1 MKPLLL
7 TVLSF
12 LILSTYANHPPKPG
26 FITGTPD
33 IQSISTMDF
42 GPDGILFIGDSYSGK
57 IIAVDTKDITENITT
72 EAIKVEDLQGK
83 MAALLGTTAD
93 NIIIHDMAVNPISQV
108 PYLAVSKG
116 NRRELGFWRLPN
128 DVSKANLIIK
138 VNSDGSMEE
147 FSLEN
152 ISYSETTLPSIIEMD
167 KGETYRKSSLRVD
180 AITDLVYFQNKVYVT
195 GLSNEEFAS
204 SLRILD
210 FPFNDRQNASALEV
224 YHAAHGEYETQAPV
238 RTFVP
243 YEHQGVSHLITAY
256 TCTPLA
262 TFPLDKLK
270 DGGLIKSKTVAE
282 FGAGNI
288 PMDMIV
294 YQKNGQD
301 YLMIANSTRNLM
313 RVKIE
318 DVFNMET
325 GLTSEVEGFGT
336 AGISFVSL
344 PSNGV
349 QQISYLNSKNIL
361 ALVLAPNGL
370 VDLRSLSTKWF

>member
-7 TVLSF
+7 VMLSF
-12 LILSTYANHPPKPG
+12 LWLKPYANDPLTKG
-26 FITGTPD
+26 FTEGTPD
-33 IQSISTMDF
+33 IQSISTMEF
-42 GPDGILFIGDSYSGK
+42 GPQGILFIGDSYRGQVFA
-57 IIAVDTKDITENITT
+57 IDTKDTKENNTT
-72 EAIKVEDLQGK
+72 EGIKVEDLQGK
-83 MAALLGTTAD
+83 IASVLGTTAD
-93 NIIIHDMAVNPISQV
+93 NVIIHDIAVNPISQV

-116 NRRELGFWRLPN
+116 DRRELGFWRLPN
-128 DVSKANLIIK
+128 DVSKANIIIK
-138 VNSDGSMEE
+138 VGGDGSLEE

-152 ISYSETTLPSIIEMD
+152 VSYSHTSLASIVDMD
-167 KGETYRKSSLRVD
+167 KGQTYRKSSLRVD
-180 AITDLVYFQNKVYVT
+180 AITDLVYFKNKVYVT

-210 FPFNDRQNASALEV
+210 FPFNDQQLVSSLEV

-243 YEHQGVSHLITAY
+243 YDLEGTSHLITAY

-262 TFPLDKLK
+262 TFPLSKLK
-270 DGGLIKSKTVAE
+270 DGALVKSKTVAE

-294 YQKNGQD
+294 YQKNGLD
-301 YLMIANSTRNLM
+301 YLLIANSTRNLM
-313 RVKIE
+313 RVKVE
-318 DVFNMET
+318 DVFAMEE
-325 GLTSEVEGFGT
+325 GLATEVEGFNT

-349 QQISYLNSKNIL
+349 QQIAYLNSQNIL
-361 ALVLAPNGL
+361 ALVLAPSGL